1 MRWLFVAATLQ
12 ADIRED
18 LRGSKLR
25 KIRNQGGVPAVVYG
39 KAIEN
44 SPITVEEIALIKTIR
59 ENGRNAVIKLALSGK
74 QTDVMIT
81 DIQVDP
87 LKNNIVHVDFYAVD
101 MKKELDAN
109 VPVQLIG
116 EPIGVQAGG
125 VLQQSLYEIS
135 VRALPNELPESIEI
149 DVSGLEIN
157 DSMQVKDLAG
167 GANYQINND
176 PEESVLS
183 VLPPTEEADEPD
195 AADAG
200 EEGEDGDKEVVSDSE
215 ENSDA
220 EEKTE

>member
-1 MRWLFVAATLQ
+1 MTATLQ
-12 ADIRED
+12 AGIRED
-18 LRGSKLR
+18 LRGSRLR

-39 KAIEN
+39 KAIES
-44 SPITVEEIALIKTIR
+44 SPITVEEVALIKTLR
-59 ENGRNAVIKLALSGK
+59 ENGRNGVIKLDVSGK
-74 QTDVMIT
+74 QTEVMVT

-87 LKNNIVHVDFYAVD
+87 IKNFIVHVDFYAVD

-116 EPIGVQAGG
+116 EPVGVQNGG

-157 DSMQVKDLAG
+157 DSMQVKDLMV

-183 VLPPTEEADEPD
+183 ILTPTEEPDEPE
-195 AADAG
+195 AAGAG
-200 EEGEDGDKEVVSDSE
+200 EEGEDGDVEVIGESEADSTE
-215 ENSDA
+215 
-220 EEKTE
+220 EEKKEE